1 MLCNA
6 TIGRAAE
13 VLLSHRTTEKEWQM
27 KRFIGCALTALFV
40 VALAGTSLCRAGE
53 NYVLKLGTSL
63 AETSPIPQGLIE
75 LGKIVKE
82 KSGGRLTIEF
92 FPSGQLGWDEDVIEQ
107 MIMGANVG
115 QLSEAARLGFYV
127 PNLGIVGMAYFV
139 ADYDEFLKVTETA
152 TFKGWEKELAEN
164 GIRVLSFNWYDGPRH
179 FLTHTPINKPEDLNS
194 MRIRTPGAPAWSESV
209 KALGA
214 TPVAMNWP
222 DTYNAIQTKVIDG
235 CEAQDTATLG
245 SRLFE
250 VVKYRSETGHFQL
263 INNVI
268 VGEKWFQTLPA
279 DLQELLVTETKKMG
293 EKNAR
298 WVERLIKEEV
308 VAKLTQNGM
317 ITVQPDRAAFV
328 KASDAAYKTLGFT
341 ELRKQIYKEI
351 GKE

>member
-1 MLCNA
+1 MN
-6 TIGRAAE
+6 
-13 VLLSHRTTEKEWQM
+13 
-27 KRFIGCALTALFV
+27 RFAGYALAALFV
-40 VALAGTSLCRAGE
+40 MILAGASLCGAGE
-53 NYVLKLGTSL
+53 QYVLKLGTSL
-63 AETSPIPQGLIE
+63 AESSPIPQGLIE

-82 KSGGRLTIEF
+82 KSGGRLIIEF

-139 ADYDEFLKVTETA
+139 SNYDEFLKVTETA
-152 TFKGWEKELAEN
+152 TFKGWEEELAGH

-179 FLTHTPINKPEDLNS
+179 FITHQPIDKPEDLNS

-209 KALGA
+209 RSLGA

-222 DTYNAIQTKVIDG
+222 ETYNAIQTKVIDG

-250 VVKYRSETGHFQL
+250 VAKYRNETGHFQL

-268 VGEKWFQTLPA
+268 VGEKWFQNLPA
-279 DLQELLVTETKKMG
+279 DLQELLVTETKKIG

-298 WVERLIKEEV
+298 WVERLIEEEV
-308 VAKLTQNGM
+308 VAKLTEGGM
-317 ITVQPDRAAFV
+317 VTTHPDIASFV
-328 KASDAAYKTLGFT
+328 KASDKAYEVLGFT

-351 GKE
+351 GKQ